1 MIADF
6 HNDILTAKVITK
18 LPKFYKD
25 NKIVTAIY
33 RSNLSFSRA
42 LEISKRGR
50 IIAFEDVG
58 YEDLD
63 LDLLVN
69 VAPVYV
75 GITWNGENRFGYG
88 CDYPYGLKKEGLELI
103 QKLNRAKI
111 AVDTAHLS
119 KGGFIDAVEKA
130 DNVINSHVCFN
141 GVFRH
146 KRNLDDWQI
155 KLLVE
160 RGGLIGITACGYFM
174 TNEKLCKIDDYID
187 NIIYFYEKYGA
198 DNICMG
204 TDFYGT
210 DFIPQNFGED
220 YSGIDRL
227 KDKLLEKGMV
237 NIDVEKFL
245 YENLSKFLSNKN
257 I

>member
-6 HNDILTAKVITK
+6 HNDILTAKGVTK
-18 LPKFYKD
+18 LPTFYEH
-25 NKIVTAIY
+25 NKIVTAVY
-33 RSNLSFSRA
+33 RSNLSFSNA
-42 LEISKRGR
+42 VEISRRGR

-63 LDLLVN
+63 FDLLVKTN
-69 VAPVYV
+69 PVYV

-88 CDYPYGLKKEGLELI
+88 CDYPYGLKKEGVELI
-103 QKLNRAKI
+103 AKLNGAKI

-119 KGGFIDAVEKA
+119 KGGFIDAIDKA
-130 DNVINSHVCFN
+130 DKVINSHVCFN

-160 RGGLIGITACGYFM
+160 RNGLIGITACGYFM
-174 TNEKLCKIDDYID
+174 TNGKLCKIDDYID

-198 DNICMG
+198 DNVCMG
-204 TDFYGT
+204 TDFFGT
-210 DFIPQNFGED
+210 DFLPQNFGED
-220 YSGIDRL
+220 YSGIDLL
-227 KDKLLEKGMV
+227 KSKLIARGMTHE
-237 NIDVEKFL
+237 DVEKFI
-245 YENLSKFLSNKN
+245 YGNLSNFLSNKN
-257 I
+257 N